1 MRQEILM
8 PIIKILSVVA
18 LLGSIAWMMAAPDYE
33 PALAIVASLSTLIA
47 NFIIEKRKGA
57 IPIQLQ
63 KVTGDGV
70 GIQAGGDVTVGDIRS
85 STKTKPDAE

>member
-1 MRQEILM
+1 M
-8 PIIKILSVVA
+8 PIIKLLSVVA
-18 LLGSIAWMMAAPDYE
+18 LVGSIAWMVAAPDYE

-57 IPIQLQ
+57 LLIQRQ

-70 GIQAGGDVTVGDIRS
+70 GIQAGGDVTVGNIRS
-85 STKTKPDAE
+85 SSETKPNAK